1 MKIIAGICIL
11 FLFSSSSQSRADIY
25 DRIVR
30 YAMQRE
36 HIPAATLAIIR
47 NGKCIKK
54 KAYGVADVELRTPAN
69 VRDVFEI
76 GSMTKQFTATCIL
89 LLRRE
94 GKLHLSDTLSQYL
107 VDIPNAWKP
116 ITLEQLLTHTSGVPN
131 FTAHG
136 DFFEI
141 VRNPETPEKILS
153 LVNRLPLDFPPGS
166 KYEYSNTNYYLLSLI
181 IEKITHMGLFD
192 FMSKNILSPLHML
205 ATIPTGPDK
214 IVPNRAPGYLYDHHL
229 QNEPFMYSDSVLGAG
244 FLLSDLDDL
253 IKWNRA
259 LDQNT
264 ILSDSEKN
272 LMWTPAILN
281 DGSKTGYGL
290 GWALGNVNGH
300 LLVEHAGGTA
310 GYSTIISKYPAD
322 HITIILLTNLFNA
335 DVAGISLHIAYEI
348 VPGMKIKAKIIPD
361 SNPGRTLRLTRI
373 LEGIASRHMDPDD
386 FTSDMYNVLTGNQGV
401 EAIRILSS
409 QGELKKLQLIGQ
421 KVEGENTI
429 LTYKAIYAVGNLAV
443 TFTLR
448 QDGKVEGFFVSF
460 E

>member
-1 MKIIAGICIL
+1 
-11 FLFSSSSQSRADIY
+11 
-25 DRIVR
+25 
-30 YAMQRE
+30 MQRG

-47 NGKCIKK
+47 NGKCVKE
-54 KAYGVADVELRTPAN
+54 KAYGVADVELGAHAS
-69 VRDVFEI
+69 VKDVFEI

-94 GKLHLSDTLSQYL
+94 GKLRLSDTLSQYL
-107 VDIPNAWKP
+107 SDIPDAWKP
-116 ITLEQLLTHTSGVPN
+116 ITLKQLLTHTSGIPN

-141 VRNPETPEKILS
+141 VRNPETPDKILS
-153 LVNRLPLDFPPGS
+153 LVNHFPLDFPPGS

-181 IEKITHMGLFD
+181 IEKITHMSLFD
-192 FMSKNILSPLHML
+192 FMRKNIFTPLHMN

-214 IVPNRAPGYLYDHHL
+214 IVPNRAPGYLFDQHL
-229 QNEPFMYSDSVLGAG
+229 QNEPFMYADSVLGAG

-253 IKWNRA
+253 IKWNRS

-264 ILSDSEKN
+264 ILSESEKN
-272 LMWTPAILN
+272 LMWTPAVLN

-300 LLVEHAGGTA
+300 PLVEHAGGTA
-310 GYSTIISKYPAD
+310 GYSSIISKYPAD

-348 VPGMKIKAKIIPD
+348 VPGMKIKANAIKD
-361 SNPGRTLRLTRI
+361 MNPERTLRLTRI
-373 LEGIASRHMDPDD
+373 LEGIASRHMDSND
-386 FTSDMYNVLTGNQGV
+386 FTSDLYKVLTGDQGA
-401 EAIRILSS
+401 ESIRILSS

-421 KVEGENTI
+421 KTEGGNTI